1 MLQWVSTC
9 CQVRQVTSHGR
20 TVVNDRMQ
28 RLDPFDGVGASP
40 SAPRPRHGSSRSRH
54 RVGVDVLEHH
64 QTDDSSVAE
73 LRAKASALRA
83 SIAWRAEEL
92 VLLVEEGAPRQRI
105 DSVDR
110 TIAHLQ
116 ARLQI
121 HEIRLRETGRRHD
134 DN

>member
-1 MLQWVSTC
+1 M
-9 CQVRQVTSHGR
+9 
-20 TVVNDRMQ
+20 DI
-28 RLDPFDGVGASP
+28 
-40 SAPRPRHGSSRSRH
+40 
-54 RVGVDVLEHH
+54 LEHH
-64 QTDDSSVAE
+64 QTDGSSVAE

-92 VLLVEEGAPRQRI
+92 VLLVEEGAPRRWI

-116 ARLQI
+116 ARLHI